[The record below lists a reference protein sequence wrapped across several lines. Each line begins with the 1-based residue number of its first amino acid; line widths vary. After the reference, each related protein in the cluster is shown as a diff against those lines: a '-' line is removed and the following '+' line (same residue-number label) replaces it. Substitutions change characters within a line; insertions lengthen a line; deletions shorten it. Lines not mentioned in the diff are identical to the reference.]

1 MDFTLH
7 DKKQTL
13 GIIETILNF
22 RKTTLFKSLLILVL
36 YRMYVETSV

>member
-7 DKKQTL
+7 DKNQTL
-13 GIIETILNF
+13 GISETILNF

-36 YRMYVETSV
+36 